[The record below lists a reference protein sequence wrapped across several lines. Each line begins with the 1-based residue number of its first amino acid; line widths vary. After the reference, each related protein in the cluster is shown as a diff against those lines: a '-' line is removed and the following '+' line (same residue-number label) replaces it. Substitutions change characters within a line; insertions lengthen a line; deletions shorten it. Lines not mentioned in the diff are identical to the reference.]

1 MPDHLSKNQITT
13 YRKLAQRKYREKYG
27 LYLAEGLRTVSQL
40 IKSDSVQIECVILQE
55 GIEISSIFSNNTVY
69 TTDKPTF
76 SSLSDT
82 DQSQGVL
89 AVCKMASE
97 VAIDELL
104 RLENGFILA
113 LDGLQD
119 PGNLGTIIRTSAWF
133 GASGLLLGSGTVD
146 YYNPKVVRSTAGGL
160 EVVPHVTCNLESSL
174 PVFAK
179 NCWNVAL
186 LDLGAGA
193 VSMQQWIPGQKV
205 ILVVGNEGAGV
216 SDELRS
222 QGYQKVFIDGHSDQV
237 ESLNAGVA
245 AAIGVFRIAS
255 SERRAENGKIRI
267 QMRDEG

>member
-1 MPDHLSKNQITT
+1 MPDQLSKNQITT

-40 IKSDSVQIECVILQE
+40 ILSDSVSVECIILLD
-55 GIEISSIFSNNTVY
+55 GTPITADFSSKTLFF
-69 TTDKPTF
+69 TDKATF
-76 SSLSDT
+76 VSLSDT
-82 DQSQGVL
+82 EQSQGVL

-97 VAIDELL
+97 IQVEELML
-104 RLENGFILA
+104 KKAGFILA

-160 EVVPHVTCNLESSL
+160 EVVPHVGCSLEEVL
-174 PVFAK
+174 PEFES
-179 NCWNVAL
+179 NGWEVAL
-186 LDLGAGA
+186 LDLGDDAET
-193 VSMQQWIPGQKV
+193 MQEWNPGQKV

-216 SDELRS
+216 SDRLRA
-222 QGYQKVFIDGHSDQV
+222 QGHRKVFIDGHSDQV

-245 AAIGVFRIAS
+245 AAIGLFKIVS
-255 SERRAENGKIRI
+255 SERRAVSGKV
-267 QMRDEG
+267 

>member
-1 MPDHLSKNQITT
+1 MPDYLSKNQITT

-40 IKSDSVQIECVILQE
+40 VQSESDHIECIILQE
-55 GIEISSIFSNNTVY
+55 GTPIPSDFSKKAVFF
-69 TTDKPTF
+69 TDKATF
-76 SSLSDT
+76 STLSDT
-82 DQSQGVL
+82 EQSQGVI

-97 VAIDELL
+97 ILITELMS
-104 RLENGFILA
+104 NKSGFLLA

-160 EVVPHVTCNLESSL
+160 EVVPHVSCDLVAVLSEFES
-174 PVFAK
+174 
-179 NCWNVAL
+179 NGWDIAL
-186 LDLGAGA
+186 LDLGDGA
-193 VSMQQWIPGQKV
+193 VSMQNWTPGDKV

-216 SDELRS
+216 SDELRDK
-222 QGYQKVFIDGHSDQV
+222 GYQKVFIDGHSDKV

-245 AAIGVFRIAS
+245 AAIALFKLG
-255 SERRAENGKIRI
+255 NG
-267 QMRDEG
+267 Q